1 MNKTK
6 HASEIASKMNLSFTP
21 NYQIQ
26 QFNANLNA
34 NQSNQEQQVRL
45 NTEQLI
51 NQLFIA
57 IKAICPAW
65 ASAWPTQEIN
75 DGAKKQWLGAFIEN
89 GVQDWSKIEL
99 GLKKLKLRESPF
111 VPAVGEFIAL
121 CTPEA
126 QDLGLLPEQEA
137 YELACRD
144 AYHLSYNPSAK
155 TNSPPEVYHA
165 IRKIGANKLLQA
177 KEELGRAMFA
187 RAYKDTVADVLS
199 GRELILPP
207 VAVIAKQT
215 NPIDPDLRSKRIK
228 QLKKMLG
235 A

>member
-6 HASEIASKMNLSFTP
+6 HASQIASKMNLSFTP

-26 QFNANLNA
+26 QFNAN
-34 NQSNQEQQVRL
+34 QPNQEQQARL

-51 NQLFIA
+51 NQLFVQ
-57 IKAICPAW
+57 IKEICPAW
-65 ASAWPTQEIN
+65 SSAWPTQEIN
-75 DGAKKQWLGAFIEN
+75 DGAKKQWLKGFIDS

-99 GLKKLKLRESPF
+99 GLAKLKSRASPF
-111 VPAVGEFIAL
+111 VPSIGEFIKL

-144 AYHLSYNPSAK
+144 AHHLSYNPSVK
-155 TNSPPEVYHA
+155 TSSPPEVYHT

-199 GRELILPP
+199 GKELILPP
-207 VAVIAKQT
+207 VAVIAEQKEPI
-215 NPIDPDLRSKRIK
+215 NPELRSKRIA
-228 QLKKMLG
+228 QLKQMLRV
-235 A
+235 